1 MQNSNRGWTKDVE
14 YRDAREEEKTKTSED
29 SLMK

>member
-14 YRDAREEEKTKTSED
+14 YRDAREEEKTKTSE
-29 SLMK
+29 KIH